1 VIRQACRDGTAL
13 SGVSVIVTQDAPEA
27 LPTMHF
33 TGPAP
38 ALMRRLAARQDG
50 DQELPGLEDE
60 VHGGPDA
67 AAATSIAS
75 GLEDGLSSA

>member
-1 VIRQACRDGTAL
+1 MKIL
-13 SGVSVIVTQDAPEA
+13 SGDLVDDFLLLAVAPAGQDA
-27 LPTMHF
+27 
-33 TGPAP
+33 
-38 ALMRRLAARQDG
+38 

-75 GLEDGLSSA
+75 GLEDGLASAWTSRRPKCRRLHPQWQLLLG